1 MFILDSHCD
10 TPTQLVRFRDNG
22 IEYEKGH
29 VDHLKLRKGGVDGSF
44 FALYIPASLAENEAF
59 ILYQKLLASVKD
71 YVTSQ
76 GDSLALATSAEEAF
90 ANQAAGKTS
99 IFLGLENASP
109 IGTQLHRLDD
119 LYDQGIRYIT
129 LCHTAN
135 NEVCDSCATEQKR
148 WKGLSPFG
156 KEVVSRMNELGILVD
171 VSHISDEAFFDV
183 LEISSVPVVATH
195 SCCRSLSDHPRNMT
209 DEMIIKLAE
218 KGGVIQ
224 INFYPVFLDSSWG
237 KKKEVAELMDKADL
251 IEEEFKKDLTSTEKR
266 QALYDVMD
274 ELCTLDRPG
283 VKEVVDHIDHAV
295 RLVGDEHVGLGS
307 DFDGIPVPPKGLED
321 VSMFSEVLKEMRK
334 RGYSEDS
341 IEKIAGKNFLRVLSQ
356 VKSSK

>member
-1 MFILDSHCD
+1 MFVLDSHCD

-22 IEYEKGH
+22 IEYKKGH
-29 VDHLKLRKGGVDGSF
+29 VDYLKLKKGGVDGSF
-44 FALYIPASLAENEAF
+44 FALYIPASLAEDEAF
-59 ILYQKLLASVKD
+59 TLYQKLHSSVKD
-71 YVTSQ
+71 YVTSHS
-76 GDSLALATSAEEAF
+76 DSLAFATSSEDAL

-109 IGTQLHRLDD
+109 LGRQLSRLDD
-119 LYDQGIRYIT
+119 FYNQGIRYIT

-135 NEVCDSCATEQKR
+135 NEVCDSCATAEKR

-156 KEVVSRMNELGILVD
+156 REVIARMNELGILVD

-183 LEISSVPVVATH
+183 LETSSAPVAATH
-195 SCCRSLSDHPRNMT
+195 SCCRALSDHSRNMT
-209 DEMIIKLAE
+209 DEMIMKLAE

-237 KKKEVAELMDKADL
+237 KRKEVAELMDKADL
-251 IEEEFKKDLTSTEKR
+251 VEEEFKKDLISSEKR

-274 ELCTLDRPG
+274 ELCSLDRPG

-295 RLVGDEHVGLGS
+295 RLVGDDHVGLGS
-307 DFDGIPVPPKGLED
+307 DFDGIAVPPKGLED
-321 VSMFSEVLKEMRK
+321 VSMFSEVLDEMRK
-334 RGYSEDS
+334 RGYSEAS

-356 VKSSK
+356 AKSYK